1 MQGAPRRQVR
11 SSARS
16 VFLLPLV
23 LALLALVAFPV
34 FAHAAGIPEYELEES
49 GTHIHREP
57 VKPKPNE
64 TQPSSGNEAHK
75 KAKGSEAEGATGP
88 TEPSEE
94 EESSQGTTGGGTS
107 EGGGGNKP
115 GGESGNGGNKPAGG
129 AEAEGKIGPGKEVA
143 AGGTPEAT
151 ATPVASQSTSSG
163 GGSSPVV
170 PILIAVVVLAA
181 ISIGVVIYRQRKGG
195 TGQDGRVSSP
205 NAS

>member
-64 TQPSSGNEAHK
+64 GVSQEKENQKPAHGSVAEEPNSSG
-75 KAKGSEAEGATGP
+75 
-88 TEPSEE
+88 EPSE

-107 EGGGGNKP
+107 EGGGNKP
-115 GGESGNGGNKPAGG
+115 GGESGNGGNKPSGG
-129 AEAEGKIGPGKEVA
+129 GEAEGGIGPGKEVA

-151 ATPVASQSTSSG
+151 EAPVVSQSSSG
-163 GGSSPVV
+163 GGSSSPVV